1 MWTELSYGAVVL
13 RTMDPARVRASFDA
27 QIADA
32 FGFYIRVK
40 TGLGSDAD
48 LTRLSALSLM
58 SAATIWES
66 FLSDLV
72 IAYINRDPSQFS
84 THLENALKQDLSG
97 KQKQIQSRYAPF
109 VAPSSID
116 RKTIISLLD
125 SDGNN
130 ITFKSAAHLK
140 KTAKIWITTGNRVGI
155 EGLTSQQMAII
166 DLTVALRN
174 HIAHDSERSRDALK
188 IAVSKGALHGSGL
201 HRAQNAI
208 HTPGV
213 YLKSKHQQPGGN
225 PRVEE
230 ILGHMRAIGAA
241 I

>member
-1 MWTELSYGAVVL
+1 L

-27 QIADA
+27 QIDDA
-32 FGFYIRVK
+32 LSFYRRVV
-40 TGLGSDAD
+40 TGLRSDAD
-48 LTRLSALSLM
+48 VTRLSALTLM

-84 THLENALKQDLSG
+84 VHLENALKQDLSG

-109 VAPSSID
+109 VAPNSIE
-116 RKTIISLLD
+116 RKAIVSLLD

-140 KTAKIWITTGNRVGI
+140 KTAKIWITQGNRAGI
-155 EGLTSQQMAII
+155 EGLTNQQMAVI

-188 IAVSKGALHGSGL
+188 NAVSKGALHGSGL

-213 YLKSKHQQPGGN
+213 YLKSKHRQPGGN
-225 PRVEE
+225 PRIEE